1 MTDRGSFVDRYAN
14 KNIDII
20 YDISN
25 IIVGITLVKLCET
38 GNNNVPKTSKP
49 IAKNKIMYKDIMIL

>member
-1 MTDRGSFVDRYAN
+1 M
-14 KNIDII
+14 KIDII

-38 GNNNVPKTSKP
+38 GNNNVPKPSKP
-49 IAKNKIMYKDIMIL
+49 IAKNKIMCKDIMIL

>member
-1 MTDRGSFVDRYAN
+1 MSFGF
-14 KNIDII
+14 DII